1 MNELYCNEHL
11 DISSTLNLKRHDTN
25 KLNCKC
31 CGKKFNKQICK
42 ILNYC
47 LECLPSKYLENP
59 YIDCNANFLFFDH
72 TITRII
78 KINPKIYFKLNFS
91 DKIKFFNFA
100 MYQNIVDIS
109 YYNNLMLD
117 KENFSK
123 MLPPSPS
130 LSDLF
135 FSKCQLCDNN
145 NPCISRRLDICSNCL
160 PKSYLD
166 NPYIDC
172 CANQK
177 GIKNLILKNILKE
190 YPLTYK
196 KLSFIDKNNID
207 YIRIVLMYNTNII
220 KDFETLKIVITYI
233 PQFIN
238 QSRLWDDLKKYGW
251 KDYELAT
258 LKPKQIYFL
267 PNYQHPFYYVR

>member
-1 MNELYCNEHL
+1 MNYIVMN
-11 DISSTLNLKRHDTN
+11 IQIYFNIKLKRHDTN

-31 CGKKFNKQICK
+31 CGKKFNKQIYK

-47 LECLPSKYLENP
+47 LECLPLEYLENP